1 MNVLVVGSSLIDF
14 FIKIEN
20 SDQIEIR
27 DNKVILEL
35 GAKFP
40 IDIKSLSLGGNSTNV
55 ARALNNLS
63 IKTSLYTYL
72 GDDPLSKHIKE
83 KMEEKN
89 IELLIDEIDTT
100 TGSLSLIFDFP
111 TDRIIFSHHNTSDY
125 NFDPAKISQKPDFIF
140 LTSIGNKWEDAYEK
154 VISYAQENS
163 IPFAF
168 SPGSQQLRNMNETF
182 LKTVKTANIL
192 MCNMDEAKMISE
204 ALGKN
209 PNENVKNLLL
219 DLKGDGFDILS
230 ITDGANGAY
239 AVDKENNVYKINSI
253 ESSGHEKTG
262 AGDAY
267 AGAFLAAYLLGNS
280 FETAL
285 KWGVLSAIGEMKQ
298 VGAGTGQ
305 LTLEQIKQ
313 ETANHQELKVE
324 RI

>member
-14 FIKIEN
+14 FV
-20 SDQIEIR
+20 QIEDNDKLEIK
-27 DNKVILEL
+27 DNKVILPL

-40 IDIKSLSLGGNSTNV
+40 IDIKSLSLGGNGANV
-55 ARALNNLS
+55 SSALNNLS

-72 GDDPLSKHIKE
+72 GNDPLSKHIRE
-83 KMEEKN
+83 KMEERHV
-89 IELLIDEIDTT
+89 ELIIDDIDTT

-111 TDRIIFSHHNTSDY
+111 TDRIIFSHHNFSNYD
-125 NFDPAKISQKPDFIF
+125 FDKAKITTLPDFIF

-154 VISYAQENS
+154 VVEYADSNDVP
-163 IPFAF
+163 IAF

-182 LKTVKTANIL
+182 LKTVKAANIL

-239 AVDKENNVYKINSI
+239 AVDKENNIYKINSI
-253 ESSGHEKTG
+253 ESNGHEKTG

-285 KWGVLSAIGEMKQ
+285 KWGVLNAIGEMKQ

-305 LTLEQIKQ
+305 LTLEQIER
-313 ETANHQELKVE
+313 ETANNRQLEVE
-324 RI
+324 KL

>member
-20 SDQIEIR
+20 SDQIEIK

-154 VISYAQENS
+154 VISYAQENN

-182 LKTVKTANIL
+182 LKTVKAANIL

-239 AVDKENNVYKINSI
+239 AVDKENNIYKITSI
-253 ESSGHEKTG
+253 ESNGHEKTG

-285 KWGVLSAIGEMKQ
+285 KWGVLNAIGEMKQ

-305 LTLEQIKQ
+305 LTLEQIEQ
-313 ETANHQELKVE
+313 ETANHQELRVE
-324 RI
+324 II